1 MSRLPDNSIQ
11 SPKSQTI
18 ADTIVQRVNQ
28 LPLQSQHQ
36 VLDFVE
42 FLLQRHKLDE
52 AVEPFN
58 DGVEEDLTI
67 WEAAE
72 DEDWLALEAQLSVQ
86 KDK

>member
-1 MSRLPDNSIQ
+1 MSRPPHNSTQ

-18 ADTIVQRVNQ
+18 ADTIVQRLNQ

-42 FLLQRHKLDE
+42 FLLQRHKLDK

>member
-18 ADTIVQRVNQ
+18 ADTIVQRLNQ

-52 AVEPFN
+52 AVQPLN
-58 DGVEEDLTI
+58 DDLEEDLTL
-67 WEAAE
+67 WEAAT

>member
-1 MSRLPDNSIQ
+1 MSHPSHNSIQ

-28 LPLQSQHQ
+28 LPLQRQHQ

-42 FLLQRHKLDE
+42 FLLQRHKVDQ
-52 AVEPFN
+52 AVQPVN
-58 DGVEEDLTI
+58 DDLEKDLTP
-67 WEAAE
+67 WEAAT
-72 DEDWLALEAQLSVQ
+72 DEDWLALEAQLGVQ

>member
-1 MSRLPDNSIQ
+1 MSRPPHNSIQ

-18 ADTIVQRVNQ
+18 ADTIVQRLNQ
-28 LPLQSQHQ
+28 LPLQRQHQ

-42 FLLQRHKLDE
+42 FLLQRHKLDK

>member
-18 ADTIVQRVNQ
+18 ADTIVQRLNQ

-42 FLLQRHKLDE
+42 FLLQRHKLDK